1 VEQGARASYLNVAK
15 IARTR
20 GIRGEVLA
28 DLHTDFPQRFQ
39 ELKYVWLEF
48 PDGSRRRMALENS
61 WTHQRRQVLKFQGV
75 DDINAAEQFRG
86 AWVQIE
92 AQEAVTLPEGT
103 YFDHDLIGCSVRS
116 LAGEELGRVEQVLR
130 ITGNSQ
136 LVVRGPSGEFYVP
149 LTEVFCKS
157 VSVDRKEI
165 LVDLPEGLIDLNR

>member
-1 VEQGARASYLNVAK
+1 MEQGARASYLNVAK

-28 DLHTDFPQRFQ
+28 DLHTDFPERFQ
-39 ELKYVWLEF
+39 ELKDLWLEF
-48 PDGSRRRMALENS
+48 PDGSRRRMTLENS
-61 WTHQRRQVLKFQGV
+61 WTHQRRQVLKFLGV
-75 DDINAAEQFRG
+75 DDIDAAKELAG

-92 AQEAVTLPEGT
+92 AQEAVILPEGT
-103 YFDHDLIGCSVRS
+103 YFDHDLIGCSVRN
-116 LAGEELGRVEQVLR
+116 LAGEELGTVEQVLR

-136 LVVRGPSGEFYVP
+136 LVVRGPSSEFYVP
-149 LTEVFCKS
+149 VTDVFCKS

>member
-28 DLHTDFPQRFQ
+28 DLHTDFPERFQ
-39 ELKYVWLEF
+39 ELKDVWLEF
-48 PDGSRRRMALENS
+48 PDGTRRHMTLENS
-61 WTHQRRQVLKFQGV
+61 WTHQRRQVLKFLGV
-75 DDINAAEQFRG
+75 DDINAAEEFAG

-92 AQEAVTLPEGT
+92 AQEAVILPEGT

-116 LAGEELGRVEQVLR
+116 LAGDELGTVEQVLR

-136 LVVRGPSGEFYVP
+136 LVVRGRSGEFYVP
-149 LTEVFCKS
+149 VTEAFCKS
-157 VSVDRKEI
+157 VSIDRKEI
-165 LVDLPEGLIDLNR
+165 LVDLPQGLIDLNR